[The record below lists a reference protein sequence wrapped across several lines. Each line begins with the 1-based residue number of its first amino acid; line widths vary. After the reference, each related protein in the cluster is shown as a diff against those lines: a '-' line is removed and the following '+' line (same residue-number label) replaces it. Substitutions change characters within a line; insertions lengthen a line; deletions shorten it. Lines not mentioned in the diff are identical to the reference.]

1 MDDRFFRC
9 YEEYKKERNERVRS
23 LVETAKNDRFQ
34 CLVESPERNERFRC
48 LVDPKPSVIPTSPTS
63 PTSSLSP
70 LKTEVVYY
78 STKVASPVCSHR
90 LSFEERYKERSQS
103 FPTSPLVLGERRR
116 LNSTLSLAS
125 EESFPSLPTT
135 VKSTPTTPVLKAWSS
150 VLLKNAEEGGTIQ
163 KKKPRVQSE
172 YREEEEEEQ
181 EIVYDEDG
189 FPRFR

>member
-34 CLVESPERNERFRC
+34 CLVETERNERFRC
-48 LVDPKPSVIPTSPTS
+48 LVDPKTSVIPSSPTS
-63 PTSSLSP
+63 PLSP

-116 LNSTLSLAS
+116 LNSTISLAS

-135 VKSTPTTPVLKAWSS
+135 AKSTPTTPVLKAWSS
-150 VLLKNAEEGGTIQ
+150 VVLKNAEEGGTTQ

-172 YREEEEEEQ
+172 YREFEEEEQ